1 MRGRWLIRLLL
12 AVLVAA
18 ALQASA
24 FAQTIPMQGPS
35 HIETPLNAG
44 ANGQFADFLK
54 SRDHARERA
63 ESLKLL
69 KDQFNNLSDDQ
80 KKEYQ
85 KLFDKDG
92 KLLPDAELKEVDV
105 QRLLKGI
112 YEKGGVGLSKA

>member
-35 HIETPLNAG
+35 HIELPLNAG

-54 SRDHARERA
+54 SRDHAREQA
-63 ESLKLL
+63 ESYKQLQELL
-69 KDQFNNLSDDQ
+69 KTLPKEEKEKLPKQLFN
-80 KKEYQ
+80 
-85 KLFDKDG
+85 KLFDKIG
-92 KLLPDAELKEVDV
+92 EPIPEAELNKEER
-105 QRLLKGI
+105 QQLMRQL
-112 YEKGGVGLSKA
+112 